1 VLAAGFAAPVPSV
14 SGGLL
19 TRKGGPDQRS
29 RPCSGLRLGHSRLG
43 PQGAADPEHASRVWK
58 RLVQLATVLLPTT
71 FQIFENV
78 KQMISLNL
86 PSILVPLVGLVFP
99 AVAMASLFLYIEKEQ
114 LS

>member
-1 VLAAGFAAPVPSV
+1 VGLKPQIKTYLDKQTLEQEPLDKKPLNLRPLDLRSLWSQVKFPAFIFAKFS
-14 SGGLL
+14 
-19 TRKGGPDQRS
+19 
-29 RPCSGLRLGHSRLG
+29 
-43 PQGAADPEHASRVWK
+43 QGVFA
-58 RLVQLATVLLPTT
+58 

-99 AVAMASLFLYIEKEQ
+99 AVVMASLFLYIEKEQ